1 MKKLLGF
8 AAAFLAAVTILTS
21 CSRYL
26 KIGFNK
32 YTRVYL
38 PGLTYSGEGDCY
50 SLYASDNSRFFR
62 AGSRTYFFAPSPQM

>member
-8 AAAFLAAVTILTS
+8 AAAFLTAATVLTS

-26 KIGFNK
+26 KIGFTNIPG
-32 YTRVYL
+32 VYL

-62 AGSRTYFFAPSPQM
+62 AGSRTYFLRLLPQM